1 MIGQKSSLLSVE
13 IIAVAMAAIK
23 ANALRSFLTTLGI
36 IIGVA
41 AVITMVSM
49 GEGAQR
55 QIQDQMEG
63 MGSNILSISP
73 SRQRGSGG
81 VRSGSA
87 RLYLDDAYALR
98 DNSGGL
104 LKVSPESSSRQQVTY
119 LRWNDHL
126 EVLGTWPEYFEMNN
140 AELAYGRLFD
150 VGEDQGRRRVAVVGA
165 DVPLNLGGVPPQLLL
180 GRSIQI
186 RGITF
191 EVIGVLGRQGS
202 ATPWMN
208 PDERVYIPLNTQLY
222 RVSGGRDYLGAIS
235 VQVQTGGETRQAEVQ
250 KFMDRGFAE
259 IDRILRREHQILP
272 GEEADFDIRNWADL
286 IETVEEAAQTFTFL
300 LAGIGAVSLLVGGI
314 GIMNIMLVSVT
325 ERTREIGVRKAMGAT
340 RANILFQF
348 LVESLFLCLLGG
360 LFGVGLGWLGSRA
373 IANMGQMETVVAVDA
388 VAVALLVSGAV
399 GLFFGI
405 WPARRAARLDPI
417 EALRYE

>member
-1 MIGQKSSLLSVE
+1 MIGQKGSLLSVE
-13 IIAVAMAAIK
+13 IIAVAMAAIR
-23 ANALRSFLTTLGI
+23 ANAMRSVLTTLGI

-41 AVITMVSM
+41 AVITMVSL
-49 GEGAQR
+49 GEGAQQ
-55 QIQDQMEG
+55 QIQAQIEG
-63 MGSNILSISP
+63 MGTNILSISP

-87 RLYLDDAYALR
+87 RLYTDDAYALR

-104 LKVSPESSSRQQVTY
+104 LKVAPESSSRQQVTY
-119 LRWNDHL
+119 LRWNDNL
-126 EVLGTWPEYFEMNN
+126 EVLGTWPEYFDMNN
-140 AELAYGRLFD
+140 HELAHGRLFD
-150 VGEDQGRRRVAVVGA
+150 VGEDQGRRRVAVIGA
-165 DVPLNLGGVPPQLLL
+165 DVPLNLGGVPPELLL

-191 EVIGVLGRQGS
+191 EVIGVLETKGS
-202 ATPWMN
+202 SSGWMN
-208 PDERVYIPLNTQLY
+208 PDERIYIPLNTQLY
-222 RVSGGRDYLGAIS
+222 RVSGGRDYLGAVS
-235 VQVQTGGETRQAEVQ
+235 VQVQTGGETRPAEVQ
-250 KFMDRGFAE
+250 RLMDRGYAE

-272 GEEADFDIRNWADL
+272 GEDADFDIRNFADL
-286 IETVEEAAQTFTFL
+286 FETFEETAQTFTFL

-340 RANILFQF
+340 RANILLQF
-348 LVESLFLCLLGG
+348 LVEALALCLLGG
-360 LFGVGLGWLGSRA
+360 LIGVGVGWGGAYWL
-373 IANMGQMETVVAVDA
+373 ANWGGQTTAVALDA
-388 VAVALLVSGAV
+388 VAMALGFSAAI
-399 GLFFGI
+399 GLYFGI